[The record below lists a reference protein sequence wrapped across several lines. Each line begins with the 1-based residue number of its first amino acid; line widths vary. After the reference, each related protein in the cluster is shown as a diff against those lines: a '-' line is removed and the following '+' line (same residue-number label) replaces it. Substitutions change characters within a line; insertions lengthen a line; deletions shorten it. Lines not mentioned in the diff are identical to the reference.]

1 LLNIRHTG
9 IVVTD
14 PDRSIQFYTN
24 HLGFKMKLDM
34 IESGKYIDNFTN
46 LENVEVRTMK
56 MSLENGD
63 MIELLWFKTHQ
74 EIPSGG
80 QSLTNVGC
88 SHLALT
94 VENLEDTYKKLGS
107 AGVLFTSPPQISP
120 NGFAKVAFCADPDGT
135 LIELVEEL

>member
-1 LLNIRHTG
+1 MLNIRHTG

-14 PDRSIQFYTN
+14 PDRSIQFYTD

-56 MSLENGD
+56 MS
-63 MIELLWFKTHQ
+63 
-74 EIPSGG
+74 
-80 QSLTNVGC
+80 
-88 SHLALT
+88 
-94 VENLEDTYKKLGS
+94 LEDTYKKLGS